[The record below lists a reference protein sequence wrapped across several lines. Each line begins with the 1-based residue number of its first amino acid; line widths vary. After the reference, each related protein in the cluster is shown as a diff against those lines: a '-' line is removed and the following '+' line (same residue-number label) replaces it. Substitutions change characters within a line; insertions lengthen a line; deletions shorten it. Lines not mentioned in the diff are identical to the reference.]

1 MQQSRSHPIMKFSI
15 TSALPPASSHRSL
28 SHHPHVTLLTYIL
41 FKVHVVWRRWWTDG
55 RTDGRSGDCALKKK
69 REQLIRPERTVT
81 SCIRVMSLGVDAGC
95 LGRNS
100 LSQLWTNAT
109 THLKHFSCSLFL
121 HSLNPTESTPLL
133 PPTFIRNPAVNIDD
147 IYVGG
152 GGGGNGMRCCIFTYF

>member
-15 TSALPPASSHRSL
+15 TSALPPASSYRSL

-55 RTDGRSGDCALKKK
+55 RT
-69 REQLIRPERTVT
+69 ERWLCIEKEKGATHPAWKDSYIMYSCHVT
-81 SCIRVMSLGVDAGC
+81 RCRRRVPG
-95 LGRNS
+95 GRNS
-100 LSQLWTNAT
+100 LLQLWTNAT

-152 GGGGNGMRCCIFTYF
+152 GGGGNGMRCCIFTYL